1 MRRPVDTSMSLASID
16 VNVSKMVLSCIN
28 LAKSM
33 AFYFYALPSFAA
45 DEAVKSHVS
54 MSCK

>member
-1 MRRPVDTSMSLASID
+1 MSLASID